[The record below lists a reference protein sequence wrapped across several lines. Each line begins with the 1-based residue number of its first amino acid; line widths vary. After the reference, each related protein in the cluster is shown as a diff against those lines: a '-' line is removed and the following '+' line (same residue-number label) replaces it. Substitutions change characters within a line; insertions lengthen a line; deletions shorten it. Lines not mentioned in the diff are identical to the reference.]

1 MIQWAITQQQE
12 KKNYIAGSK
21 TTMTN
26 TKLQHLDDLG
36 FEWRSYDGRWYGEE
50 MGCNPPKFGFHWT

>member
-1 MIQWAITQQQE
+1 MPPRGPMQVPAPCKSCTRD
-12 KKNYIAGSK
+12 
-21 TTMTN
+21 MTN